1 VGSVRIDD
9 HVGRVLSGRY
19 RLISALGTGA
29 SAHVYVADDITLR
42 RRVAVKVLHPDLA
55 NEPIFLRRFR
65 AEAQAVAAL
74 RHPNIV
80 AVHDWGEDGDTPY
93 LVCELLEGGSLRALL
108 DTGYLLS
115 PAQAALIGLE
125 AARGL
130 DYAHRRGLVHRD
142 VKPANLLFDD
152 EGRLCIADFGVA
164 RALAE
169 AALTEPQGTMIGT
182 ARYASPEQVRGASL
196 DGRSDVYSLGLVLIE
211 AVTGQV
217 PFATDTTLGTLLA
230 RVETPVEVPEALG
243 DLAAVVGD
251 ACQMDPADRVDAGQL
266 RAALEELAHRLPPAE
281 ALPILDSHT
290 VSRDRSAIDL
300 RHIPDYRLERAER
313 PDRTAHGEPGRH
325 ADLPPGPLYD
335 QAGPRAANAAPRTR
349 RWPIVVLVLA
359 LLAGAGGG
367 VAFVRSRHQPPKVL
381 VPAVA
386 RLTRDAAAS
395 RLLNLHLK
403 MRIAGQQ
410 YQDGTAAGD
419 VLTQIPETGTVRE
432 GSVVAVVLSLG
443 PPPVPI
449 PDLTN
454 MTLDEATAA
463 LAGAG
468 LKVGRVTTP
477 FNDTVDKGKIITWSP
492 TGVPLPRGD
501 TVDLTVSGG
510 KEQMPVPDLSNAKN
524 FADAQAQLA
533 AAGLTATEQDS
544 FSNSVRQ
551 GQIISINPPAGTLV
565 TKGTA
570 VVVQISKGPDVVA
583 VPDVRTM
590 PPAAAQAA
598 LQAAG
603 LTPGFTYGP
612 LNGTVF
618 ATNPPRGSVVLRGT
632 TVNIYTQ

>member
-55 NEPIFLRRFR
+55 NEPVFLRRFR

-93 LVCELLEGGSLRALL
+93 LVCELLEGGSLRALF

-182 ARYASPEQVRGASL
+182 ARYASPEQVRGAAL

-211 AVTGQV
+211 AVIGRV
-217 PFATDTTLGTLLA
+217 PFAMDTALGTLLA

-243 DLAAVVGD
+243 ELAAAVGD
-251 ACQMDPADRVDAGQL
+251 ACQMDPADRFDAGEL
-266 RAALEELAHRLPPAE
+266 RAALDELLRRLPPAE
-281 ALPILDSHT
+281 ALPIVGPHAPR
-290 VSRDRSAIDL
+290 RDGAIDL
-300 RHIPDYRLERAER
+300 RNVPDGNIR
-313 PDRTAHGEPGRH
+313 PDRTSHGEPGPD
-325 ADLPPGPLYD
+325 ADVAAGPLFD
-335 QAGPRAANAAPRTR
+335 QAVPAEPSAEAPRRR
-349 RWPIVVLVLA
+349 RWPVVLLVVA
-359 LLAGAGGG
+359 LLAAAGGG
-367 VAFVRSRHQPPKVL
+367 VAFIRSRHRPPKVL
-381 VPAVA
+381 VPAIVH
-386 RLTRDAAAS
+386 LSKDAAAN

-410 YQDGTAAGD
+410 YQDGTAVGD
-419 VLTQIPETGTVRE
+419 VLTQIPETGTIRE
-432 GSVVAVVLSLG
+432 GSEVAVVLSLG
-443 PPPVPI
+443 PPPVAI
-449 PDLTN
+449 PDLTG

-477 FNDTVDKGKIITWSP
+477 FNDLVDKGKIISWSP
-492 TGVPLPRGD
+492 TGIPLPRGD

-510 KEQMPVPDLSNAKN
+510 KEQVPVPDVVSTAKN

-533 AAGLTATEQDS
+533 AAGLSATEQDS
-544 FSNSVRQ
+544 FSDTVRQ
-551 GQIISINPPAGTLV
+551 GQVMSINPPAGTLV

-570 VVVQISKGPDVVA
+570 IVVQISKGPDVVTI
-583 VPDVRTM
+583 PPVRNLS
-590 PPAAAQAA
+590 PAAAQAA
-598 LQAAG
+598 LQSAG

-618 ATNPPRGSVVLRGT
+618 YTNPPIGTVVHRGT